1 MAGRYNLQGVEDAA
15 SEASSW
21 SVHNILTPDWSE
33 GSQGGV
39 KMFPWLMIV
48 MSQVLLTRRD
58 VTTAATLII
67 WDNL

>member
-1 MAGRYNLQGVEDAA
+1 MPS

-21 SVHNILTPDWSE
+21 SVHNILAPDWSE

-48 MSQVLLTRRD
+48 MSQVL
-58 VTTAATLII
+58 VT
-67 WDNL
+67 